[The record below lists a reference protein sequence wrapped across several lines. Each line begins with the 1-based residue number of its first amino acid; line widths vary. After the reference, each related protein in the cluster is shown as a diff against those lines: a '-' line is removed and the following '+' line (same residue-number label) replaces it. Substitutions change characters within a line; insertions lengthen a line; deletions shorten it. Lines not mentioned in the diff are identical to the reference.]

1 MSIDMDAF
9 VVKKQ
14 QGNDMQTVEQRETE
28 TILAMG
34 NKIKELQD
42 VLKEVHRI
50 CHDGS
55 LDEED
60 SIVAI
65 THWIAPHLEK
75 N

>member
-1 MSIDMDAF
+1 
-9 VVKKQ
+9 
-14 QGNDMQTVEQRETE
+14 MQTVEQRETE

-55 LDEED
+55 LLDD
-60 SIVAI
+60 DAI
-65 THWIAPHLEK
+65 MEIIGWIEPHLGQESEK
-75 N
+75 NLDI